1 MTLIADITL
10 VHKDTQKCILI
21 DIAVPADQNIIRT
34 EEKKVETYQDLTF
47 EIRRIHGASKI
58 TIIPN
63 VIGALG
69 SISKRAKTWYD
80 KLSVPEFIESVEF
93 LAILGI
99 ANLLP
104 KVLCL

>member
-1 MTLIADITL
+1 M
-10 VHKDTQKCILI
+10 
-21 DIAVPADQNIIRT
+21 PADQNIIKT
-34 EEKKVETYQDLTF
+34 EEEKVKKFQDLAF
-47 EIRRIHGASKI
+47 EIGRIYGASEV
-58 TIIPN
+58 TVIPI
-63 VIGALG
+63 VIGALW

-104 KVLCL
+104 KVLCLWAVESGWEITNCTQI